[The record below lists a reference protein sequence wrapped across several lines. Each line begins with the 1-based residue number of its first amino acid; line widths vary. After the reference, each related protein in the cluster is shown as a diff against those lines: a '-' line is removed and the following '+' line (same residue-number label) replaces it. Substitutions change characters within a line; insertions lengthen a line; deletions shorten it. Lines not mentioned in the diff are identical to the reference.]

1 MRGPRALLAL
11 GLAAATGCAAPPP
24 DGVRPAPRP
33 EAFTVCHGHGCE
45 QRTRVSLA
53 PAEWARVEALFRPL
67 PRDAAA
73 ERRAVAC
80 AIGLLERLVGPS
92 TGTAGDLGG
101 TFPGLGRPGQMDCV
115 DEATNTGTYLR
126 MLADAGL
133 LRFHVPD
140 GRATRGY
147 FVAGWPH
154 TTAVMRERATGRR
167 WAVDSWFE
175 NNGRPARVVPL
186 GRWRRGWR
194 PSPDE
199 PPPACAPATP

>member
-1 MRGPRALLAL
+1 MRARHALAAL
-11 GLAAATGCAAPPP
+11 GLALAAGCATTAP
-24 DGVRPAPRP
+24 DGGGPIPRP
-33 EAFTVCHGHGCE
+33 EAFAVCHGHGCE
-45 QRTRVSLA
+45 QRTPVSLT
-53 PAEWARVEALFRPL
+53 PAEWARVAALFRP
-67 PRDAAA
+67 PPADAAA

-80 AIGLLERLVGPS
+80 AVGLLERLVGPR

-115 DEATNTGTYLR
+115 DEASNTGTYLR

-147 FVAGWPH
+147 FVMGWPH
-154 TTAVMRERATGRR
+154 TTAVMRERGTGRR

-175 NNGRPARVVPL
+175 DNGRPARIVPL
-186 GRWRRGWR
+186 GLWRRGWR
-194 PSPDE
+194 PPPGE
-199 PPPACAPATP
+199 PPPACTRPTP